1 MLNRLADLYIPCFFD
16 GSSPWIIPPVHST
29 HGPFAFRPLVPSPP
43 YLFAHFSGAHLSEG
57 PAAFALAVPSTSSK
71 FLLLCTRGSQAM
83 TRCVHN
89 SLRILRFL
97 QSKERVRNYPCH
109 QSGTR
114 TAGPKASLN
123 RLTRQR
129 KLSSYMWEHMQQD
142 TETCNSLSI
151 SDCNPFATQSTLLKK
166 PESCAMARC
175 RSNYLGQHAR
185 CPEQEGRW
193 PCIRFSTIR

>member
-1 MLNRLADLYIPCFFD
+1 MNYPARTFYPWSLCFSSACTFSSLSLRTSLG
-16 GSSPWIIPPVHST
+16 GSSL
-29 HGPFAFRPLVPSPP
+29 G
-43 YLFAHFSGAHLSEG
+43 G
-57 PAAFALAVPSTSSK
+57 PAAFALAVPSTSSI
-71 FLLLCTRGSQAM
+71 FLLLCTRGSQVM
-83 TRCVHN
+83 TRCVRN
-89 SLRILRFL
+89 SLRILRYL

-114 TAGPKASLN
+114 IAGPKASLN

-129 KLSSYMWEHMQQD
+129 KRSSYMWEHMQQD

-151 SDCNPFATQSTLLKK
+151 SDCNPFATPSTLLKK

-185 CPEQEGRW
+185 CPEQ
-193 PCIRFSTIR
+193 